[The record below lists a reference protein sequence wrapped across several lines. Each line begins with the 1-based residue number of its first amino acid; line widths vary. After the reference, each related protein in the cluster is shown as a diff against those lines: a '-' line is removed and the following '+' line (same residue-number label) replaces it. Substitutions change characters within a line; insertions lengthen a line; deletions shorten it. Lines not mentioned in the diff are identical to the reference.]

1 MFSAHALS
9 AKEDYSIL
17 KFHVLH
23 SEETLGKTYSI
34 CCTPHNYNKDFWI
47 SPLHNL

>member
-1 MFSAHALS
+1 MFSAHALG

-23 SEETLGKTYSI
+23 SGETLDLFY
-34 CCTPHNYNKDFWI
+34 
-47 SPLHNL
+47 LQ